1 MASDSDSSDD
11 DITGFSNPLSKGWG
25 APSEDDGE
33 VKEFSSAALQAQ
45 QDDMGR
51 PSNASHDD
59 VISSILGGSTW
70 AEADA
75 PGVDRSKNEDAST
88 AAPAARALSSFGAA
102 STATP
107 ASPKGLQMLKQSFT
121 ADKSHAFMPAVPS
134 IQQLVNVEHI
144 NPEDLQYNILQ
155 INRAGLANK
164 LEAKNF
170 QLTMLV
176 LLMIDCF
183 FIFLELLFLYK
194 VIDTKNGKAYGSLL
208 HKFCVCI
215 LFFFLLES
223 LMLIYCFAFRFFKHF
238 WYTLDLI
245 IVLISLVFDL
255 LIKVDSASLIM
266 VVRLWR
272 VIRIIHG
279 VSATRHEL
287 KHMAAKEKAKNESL
301 IEDLEARENM
311 IKSKLAR
318 LESSSTGENL
328 TLVLEMKK
336 DMESMEEKLH
346 EFIDREKQLMEEN
359 EALRERLISLAPTPI
374 SDHVAVAIED
384 EAKPRTFEDETRG
397 TFEDKPSRVAAQ
409 KLPGSFDDDDD
420 DGNDGM
426 DEGEAARVIQARHRG
441 RLVRRGEKMSDED
454 ATALNRGKLTRRG
467 EKMSDEDAAALTAAA
482 TSIQARQRG
491 RMSRQENLAGDSD
504 SSDDDITGF
513 SNPSGD

>member
-1 MASDSDSSDD
+1 
-11 DITGFSNPLSKGWG
+11 
-25 APSEDDGE
+25 
-33 VKEFSSAALQAQ
+33 
-45 QDDMGR
+45 
-51 PSNASHDD
+51 
-59 VISSILGGSTW
+59 
-70 AEADA
+70 
-75 PGVDRSKNEDAST
+75 
-88 AAPAARALSSFGAA
+88 
-102 STATP
+102 
-107 ASPKGLQMLKQSFT
+107 
-121 ADKSHAFMPAVPS
+121 MPAVPS

-194 VIDTKNGKAYGSLL
+194 VIDTKNGEAYGSLL

-374 SDHVAVAIED
+374 SCGVPPSSPPHLVTSLLSKILCRASLRPSTDSAVLHPPFLLAV
-384 EAKPRTFEDETRG
+384 TTSLL
-397 TFEDKPSRVAAQ
+397 PSRTRPS
-409 KLPGSFDDDDD
+409 PGPSR
-420 DGNDGM
+420 M
-426 DEGEAARVIQARHRG
+426 RRAAR
-441 RLVRRGEKMSDED
+441 
-454 ATALNRGKLTRRG
+454 
-467 EKMSDEDAAALTAAA
+467 
-482 TSIQARQRG
+482 
-491 RMSRQENLAGDSD
+491 SRTNHHA
-504 SSDDDITGF
+504 
-513 SNPSGD
+513 